1 MKKVA
6 KHVKSGVAML
16 VAAAMVLALVFV
28 AASCGGGYDSGASF
42 GAPDGTDRDFVA
54 TSLDG
59 YEVALADY
67 AGQDVMV
74 WFWAPW

>member
-1 MKKVA
+1 MKTTVLR
-6 KHVKSGVAML
+6 S
-16 VAAAMVLALVFV
+16 AAMVLALAFV
-28 AASCGGGYDSGASF
+28 AASCGGGDDSGTSF
-42 GAPDGTDRDFVA
+42 GPPDGTDRDFVA

-59 YEVALADY
+59 EEVALADY

>member
-1 MKKVA
+1 MTTT
-6 KHVKSGVAML
+6 L
-16 VAAAMVLALVFV
+16 LRRTAMVLALAFV
-28 AASCGGGYDSGASF
+28 AASCGGGDDSGASF

-59 YEVALADY
+59 DEVALADY